1 MSEAQKQRPYELLWM
16 LWFDEKSISIVYT
29 IKKEGFPFIYTLM
42 IRISYLGN
50 KKRPCDTIFFAW
62 SHGTCKTCPKGMK
75 IRPNVYMLQGIY
87 RIAGGLAK
95 YTTLTGGLKL
105 RFRMSSFCLNKSLVF
120 SEKHG
125 FTFGWLDGAQSF
137 NSLKSRSLTQKRRFV
152 SVSLLIWINVPREQ
166 FL

>member
-1 MSEAQKQRPYELLWM
+1 
-16 LWFDEKSISIVYT
+16 
-29 IKKEGFPFIYTLM
+29 M

-125 FTFGWLDGAQSF
+125 FTFGWLDWGPIVYFIEEQII
-137 NSLKSRSLTQKRRFV
+137 NSKEKICICFSSHLDQCSKRTISSRKCVLGY
-152 SVSLLIWINVPREQ
+152 
-166 FL
+166 

>member
-1 MSEAQKQRPYELLWM
+1 
-16 LWFDEKSISIVYT
+16 
-29 IKKEGFPFIYTLM
+29 M

-137 NSLKSRSLTQKRRFV
+137 TSLKSRSLTQKRRFV

-166 FL
+166 FLQGNVS